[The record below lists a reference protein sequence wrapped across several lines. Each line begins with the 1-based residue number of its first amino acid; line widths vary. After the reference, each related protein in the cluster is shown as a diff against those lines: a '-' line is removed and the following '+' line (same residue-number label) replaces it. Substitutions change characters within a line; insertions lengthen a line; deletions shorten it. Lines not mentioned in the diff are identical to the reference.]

1 MTFSD
6 RVGRISESATM
17 AVTAEAARLKRE
29 GVDVVALGAGEPDFP
44 TPERIKQAGI
54 QAIEGNFTRYT
65 AAGGIPELKE
75 AIVAWHAREFG
86 TSYQPNECIATVG
99 GKHAIFN
106 CMAALVSE
114 GDEVVLPVPYWVTFL
129 DVINYYGGTPVRV
142 RTRESNAFS
151 LTAEDVESAITD
163 RTKIVVVNSPNN
175 PSGAVVPRD
184 EFERILAL
192 TSSRGI
198 VLLSDECYSH
208 FVYNAEPF
216 SIAAS
221 AAEKEHVAVSGSLSK
236 TFAMTGWRLG
246 YLLGPAAL
254 ISNVNKLQSHATSNP
269 SSIVQKAAI
278 EALAGSMDEVYEML
292 EQYRTR
298 REYVVAALN
307 DIPGVKCPQPNGAF
321 YGYPNVSST
330 FGRGGVESSMDFAGK
345 LLREAHVA
353 TVPGEAFGTSEHIR
367 LSYAAS
373 MEDLEEGIRRIR
385 EFIAGLT

>member
-1 MTFSD
+1 MTFTD

-17 AVTAEAARLKRE
+17 AVTAEAARLKRA

-54 QAIEGNFTRYT
+54 RAIEDNFTRYT

-129 DVINYYGGTPVRV
+129 DVIKYYGGTPVLV

-151 LTAEDVESAITD
+151 LTAEEVESAITD

-175 PSGAVVPRD
+175 PSGAVIPSD

-192 TSSRGI
+192 TSERGI

-208 FVYNAEPF
+208 FVYRSDPF

-221 AAEKEHVAVSGSLSK
+221 AAEKEHVVVSGSLSK

-254 ISNVNKLQSHATSNP
+254 IANVNKLQSHATSNP

-278 EALAGSMDEVYEML
+278 EALSGSIDEVYAML
-292 EQYRTR
+292 TEYRMR
-298 REYVVAALN
+298 RLYAVAGLN
-307 DIPGVKCPQPNGAF
+307 EIPGVECPEPNGAF
-321 YGYPNVSST
+321 YGYPNISCT
-330 FGRGGVESSMDFAGK
+330 FGRGGVESSMDFAAK

-353 TVPGEAFGTSEHIR
+353 IVPGEAFGTSEHIR

-373 MEDLEEGIRRIR
+373 LKDLEEGIQRITD
-385 EFIAGLT
+385 FITGLT

>member
-17 AVTAEAARLKRE
+17 AVTAEAGRLKRA

-54 QAIEGNFTRYT
+54 RAIEDNFTRYT

-75 AIVAWHAREFG
+75 AIVAWHSREFG
-86 TSYQPNECIATVG
+86 TNYQPNECIATVG

-114 GDEVVLPVPYWVTFL
+114 GDEVVLPVPYWVTFF
-129 DVINYYGGTPVRV
+129 DVINYYGGTPVKV

-175 PSGAVVPRD
+175 PSGAVVPRE

-221 AAEKEHVAVSGSLSK
+221 ATEKEHVVVSGSLSK

-269 SSIVQKAAI
+269 SSIVQKAAM
-278 EALAGSMDEVYEML
+278 EALTGPMDEVYGML

-307 DIPGVKCPQPNGAF
+307 DIPGVDCPQPNGAF
-321 YGYPNVSST
+321 YGYPNVSCA
-330 FGRGGVESSMDFAGK
+330 FGKGGVESSMDFAGK

-385 EFIAGLT
+385 DFIAGLT

>member
-17 AVTAEAARLKRE
+17 AVTAEAGRLKRA

-54 QAIEGNFTRYT
+54 RAIEDNFTRYT

-86 TSYQPNECIATVG
+86 TNYQPNECIATVG

-114 GDEVVLPVPYWVTFL
+114 GDEVVLPVPYWVTFF
-129 DVINYYGGTPVRV
+129 DVINYYGGTPVKV

-175 PSGAVVPRD
+175 PSGAVVPRE

-221 AAEKEHVAVSGSLSK
+221 ATEKEHVVVSGSLSK

-254 ISNVNKLQSHATSNP
+254 VSNVNKLQSHATSNP
-269 SSIVQKAAI
+269 SSIVQKAAM
-278 EALAGSMDEVYEML
+278 EALTGPMDEVYGML

-307 DIPGVKCPQPNGAF
+307 NIPGVDCPQPNGAF
-321 YGYPNVSST
+321 YGYPNVSCA
-330 FGRGGVESSMDFAGK
+330 FGKGGVESSMDFAGK

-385 EFIAGLT
+385 DFIAGLT

>member
-6 RVGRISESATM
+6 RVGRISESATL

-29 GVDVVALGAGEPDFP
+29 GKDVVALGAGEPDFP

-54 QAIEGNFTRYT
+54 RAIEDNFTRYT

-86 TSYQPNECIATVG
+86 TNYQPNECIATVG

-106 CMAALVSE
+106 CMAALVGE

-208 FVYNAEPF
+208 FVYNAKPF

-292 EQYRTR
+292 EQYRAR

-307 DIPGVKCPQPNGAF
+307 DIPGVECPQPNGAF

-353 TVPGEAFGTSEHIR
+353 TVPGEAFGTSDHIR

>member
-17 AVTAEAARLKRE
+17 AVTAEAGRLKRA

-54 QAIEGNFTRYT
+54 RAIEDNFTRYT
-65 AAGGIPELKE
+65 AAGGTPELKE

-86 TSYQPNECIATVG
+86 TSYAPNECIATVG

-106 CMAALVSE
+106 CMAALVSD
-114 GDEVVLPVPYWVTFL
+114 GDEVVLPVPYWVTFF
-129 DVINYYGGTPVRV
+129 DVINYYGGTPVKV

-151 LTAEDVESAITD
+151 LTAEDVESTITD

-175 PSGAVVPRD
+175 PSGAVVPRE

-221 AAEKEHVAVSGSLSK
+221 ATEKGHVVVSGSLSK

-269 SSIVQKAAI
+269 SSIVQKAAM
-278 EALAGSMDEVYEML
+278 EALTGPMDEVYGML

-307 DIPGVKCPQPNGAF
+307 DIPGVDCPQPNGAF
-321 YGYPNVSST
+321 YGYPNVSCA
-330 FGRGGVESSMDFAGK
+330 FGKGGVESSMDFAGK

-385 EFIAGLT
+385 DFIAGLT

>member
-17 AVTAEAARLKRE
+17 AVTAEAGRLKRA

-54 QAIEGNFTRYT
+54 RAIEDNFTRYT
-65 AAGGIPELKE
+65 AAGGTPELKE

-86 TSYQPNECIATVG
+86 TNYAPNECIATVG

-106 CMAALVSE
+106 CMAALVSD
-114 GDEVVLPVPYWVTFL
+114 GDEVVLPVPYWVTFF
-129 DVINYYGGTPVRV
+129 DVINYYGGTPVKV

-175 PSGAVVPRD
+175 PSGAVVPRE

-192 TSSRGI
+192 TASRGI

-221 AAEKEHVAVSGSLSK
+221 ATEKEHVVVSGSLSK

-269 SSIVQKAAI
+269 SSIVQKAAM
-278 EALAGSMDEVYEML
+278 EALTGPMDEVYGML

-307 DIPGVKCPQPNGAF
+307 DIPGVDCPQPNGAF
-321 YGYPNVSST
+321 YGYPNVSCA
-330 FGRGGVESSMDFAGK
+330 FGKGGVESSMDFAGK

-385 EFIAGLT
+385 DFIAGLT

>member
-17 AVTAEAARLKRE
+17 AVTAEAGRLKRA

-54 QAIEGNFTRYT
+54 RAIEDNFTRYT
-65 AAGGIPELKE
+65 AAGGTPELKE

-86 TSYQPNECIATVG
+86 TSYAPNECIATVG

-106 CMAALVSE
+106 CMAALVSD
-114 GDEVVLPVPYWVTFL
+114 GDEVVLPVPYWVTFF
-129 DVINYYGGTPVRV
+129 DVINYYGGTPVKV

-151 LTAEDVESAITD
+151 LTAEDVEATITD

-175 PSGAVVPRD
+175 PSGAVVPRE

-192 TSSRGI
+192 TASRGI

-221 AAEKEHVAVSGSLSK
+221 ATEKEHVVVSGSLSK

-269 SSIVQKAAI
+269 SSIVQKAAM
-278 EALAGSMDEVYEML
+278 EALTGPMDEVYGML

-307 DIPGVKCPQPNGAF
+307 DIPGVDCPQPNGAF
-321 YGYPNVSST
+321 YGYPNVSCA
-330 FGRGGVESSMDFAGK
+330 FGKGGVESSMDFAGK

-385 EFIAGLT
+385 DFIAGLT

>member
-17 AVTAEAARLKRE
+17 AVTAEAGRLKRA

-54 QAIEGNFTRYT
+54 RAIEDNFTRYT
-65 AAGGIPELKE
+65 AAGGTPELKE

-86 TSYQPNECIATVG
+86 TSYAPNECIATVG

-106 CMAALVSE
+106 CMAALVSD
-114 GDEVVLPVPYWVTFL
+114 GDEVVLPVPYWVTFF
-129 DVINYYGGTPVRV
+129 DVINYYGGTPVKV

-151 LTAEDVESAITD
+151 LTAEDVESTITD

-175 PSGAVVPRD
+175 PSGAVVPRE

-221 AAEKEHVAVSGSLSK
+221 ATEKEHVVVSGSLSK

-269 SSIVQKAAI
+269 SSIVQKAAM
-278 EALAGSMDEVYEML
+278 EALTGPMDEVYGML

-307 DIPGVKCPQPNGAF
+307 DIPGVDCPQPNGAF
-321 YGYPNVSST
+321 YGYPNVSCA
-330 FGRGGVESSMDFAGK
+330 FGKGGVESSMDFAGK

-385 EFIAGLT
+385 NFIAGLT

>member
-1 MTFSD
+1 MTFSN

-17 AVTAEAARLKRE
+17 AVTAEAARLKRA

-44 TPERIKQAGI
+44 TPERIKRAGI
-54 QAIEGNFTRYT
+54 RAIEDNFTRYT

-129 DVINYYGGTPVRV
+129 DVIKYYGGTPVMV

-175 PSGAVVPRD
+175 PSGAVVPSD

-192 TSSRGI
+192 TSERGI

-208 FVYNAEPF
+208 FVYHGDPF

-221 AAEKEHVAVSGSLSK
+221 AAEKEHVVVAGSLSK

-254 ISNVNKLQSHATSNP
+254 IANVNKLQSHATSNP

-278 EALAGSMDEVYEML
+278 EALSGSMDEVYAML
-292 EQYRTR
+292 KEYRMR
-298 REYVVAALN
+298 RLYAIAGLN
-307 DIPGVKCPQPNGAF
+307 EIPGVECPEPNGAF
-321 YGYPNVSST
+321 YGYPNISCT

-353 TVPGEAFGTSEHIR
+353 IVPGEAFGTSQHIR

-373 MEDLEEGIRRIR
+373 LKDIEEGVRRIWD
-385 EFIAGLT
+385 FITGLT

>member
-17 AVTAEAARLKRE
+17 AVTAEAGRLKRA

-54 QAIEGNFTRYT
+54 RAIEDNFTRYT

-86 TSYQPNECIATVG
+86 TNYQPNECIATVG

-114 GDEVVLPVPYWVTFL
+114 GDEVVLPVPYWVTFF
-129 DVINYYGGTPVRV
+129 DVINYYGGTPVKV

-175 PSGAVVPRD
+175 PSGAVVPRE

-221 AAEKEHVAVSGSLSK
+221 ATEKEHVVVSGSLSK

-246 YLLGPAAL
+246 YLLGSAAL
-254 ISNVNKLQSHATSNP
+254 VSNVNKLQSHATSNP
-269 SSIVQKAAI
+269 SSIVQKAAM
-278 EALAGSMDEVYEML
+278 EALTGPMDEVYGML

-307 DIPGVKCPQPNGAF
+307 DIPGVDCPQPNGAF
-321 YGYPNVSST
+321 YGYPNVSCA
-330 FGRGGVESSMDFAGK
+330 FGKGGVESSMDFAGK

-385 EFIAGLT
+385 DFIAGLT